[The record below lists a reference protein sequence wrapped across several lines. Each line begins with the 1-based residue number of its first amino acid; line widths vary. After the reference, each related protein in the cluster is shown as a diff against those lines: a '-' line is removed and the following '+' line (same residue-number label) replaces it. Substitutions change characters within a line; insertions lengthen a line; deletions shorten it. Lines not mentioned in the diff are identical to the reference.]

1 MSEDWNEKYR
11 PKTLDD
17 VIGNPSAAE
26 TMRAWARSWEHGI
39 PEKRVMLLKGAPGIG
54 KTSSAWA
61 LAREMGWPVV
71 EMNASDQR
79 KAEDI
84 RNIALRASHFDT
96 FSDDG
101 SFSAVRNGGMKMI
114 ILDEADSFSP
124 SGDRGALPAISEL
137 IKTTEQPTVMIVND
151 FYNISRRS
159 SAVKDNTLQVDFKKP
174 RASAVEKVLARI
186 CESEGV
192 DAEPAALAAIAANA
206 DGDLRAAVRD
216 LESLAYS
223 GAKVTAESAHA
234 LSMRQAAGTK
244 SMYDFIGAVFTKR
257 DPALAYSVLRD
268 VDSDPG
274 TVSVWLDENIPYQ
287 ISDTGEL
294 VRCYENLSRAD
305 IYLGRVSRRMYY
317 GFWGYANN
325 LMVDGIIGSRR
336 SKPKWTRIN
345 WPSYLTKMSRTK
357 SVRTVRNSLAAKIGR
372 LTHTSAARILADS
385 LPSYR
390 MMAKNDQE
398 FRVML
403 VKDGGLDEDELA
415 FLLGAKVDSAAV
427 KKAFL
432 EAFPPE
438 EKPVK
443 KTRAKKAPQEPA
455 VTAAAAAAAPAAE
468 EHHASPEAPA
478 EKKEPARETAPQAAP
493 EAPAKPAKKVQMSL
507 FDF

>member
-11 PKTLDD
+11 PRTLDD
-17 VIGNPSAAE
+17 VVGNPTAVQ
-26 TMRAWARSWEHGI
+26 TMRAWAKSWEHGV
-39 PEKRVMLLKGAPGIG
+39 PEKRVLLLKGAPGIG

-159 SAVKDNTLQVDFKKP
+159 SAVKDCTLQVDFKKP
-174 RASAVEKVLARI
+174 RAAAVERVLAHI

-192 DAEPAALAAIAANA
+192 DAEPAALAAIADNA

-216 LESLAYS
+216 LESLAY
-223 GAKVTAESAHA
+223 GGVRVTAEAAHA

-244 SMYDFIGAVFTKR
+244 SMFDFIGAVFTKR

-287 ISDTGEL
+287 VSDTGEL
-294 VRCYENLSRAD
+294 VRCYDRLSRAD
-305 IYLGRVSRRMYY
+305 IYLGRVNRRMYY

-325 LMVDGIIGSRR
+325 LMVDGIIESLH

-357 SVRTVRNSLAAKIGR
+357 SVRAVRNSLASKIGR
-372 LTHTSAARILADS
+372 MTHASAARILADS

-390 MMAKNDQE
+390 AMAKNDQG

-403 VKDGGLDEDELA
+403 VKEGGLDEDELA

-427 KKAFL
+427 KKTFL

-438 EKPVK
+438 EKP
-443 KTRAKKAPQEPA
+443 AKKAKGKKTEQEP
-455 VTAAAAAAAPAAE
+455 VQEPAAAAPAAE
-468 EHHASPEAPA
+468 EHTEPEAPA
-478 EKKEPARETAPQAAP
+478 EETKTAQEPVQQAAP
-493 EAPAKPAKKVQMSL
+493 EAPPKPAKRVQTSL